1 MFGFLIEVFWSVIG
15 IVVELALFEGF
26 FTYYP
31 ESWPLI
37 LVAAF
42 LYIVAFVI
50 VLWVHELV
58 LLLVVIVFFHLFLHA
73 CEKIMI
79 ILTFFH
85 NWGLLHGVNYPCLRH
100 LLLCQRGDNRLLML
114 LSGLGQNKLFLSN
127 FDVFVDGFRQTTGHF
142 LDVKI
147 DEGWS

>member
-1 MFGFLIEVFWSVIG
+1 M
-15 IVVELALFEGF
+15 VELALFEGF

-85 NWGLLHGVNYPCLRH
+85 N
-100 LLLCQRGDNRLLML
+100 
-114 LSGLGQNKLFLSN
+114 
-127 FDVFVDGFRQTTGHF
+127 
-142 LDVKI
+142 
-147 DEGWS
+147 